1 MLKNHF
7 RLMAPEGEAGSAGG
21 VAVNAEIMDNVDPNE
36 TFDNLEYESEA
47 SKKAGEAFQ
56 DRFKERIEKAKKAKE
71 DLSKDDEKEE
81 KARRETK
88 KGKDIDLVKSED
100 EEMDLD
106 GKAVKKEE
114 KKEEKK
120 DEVDAKDEK
129 KVEEK
134 AKSDEE
140 KVGDDKAKKL
150 KIRMSDGLYGIE
162 PDAKVRVK
170 IDGEFQEV
178 PVQELINQYSGK
190 VAYDKKF
197 TEIGNEKKQLEY
209 VKKEVEKTQT
219 FLKET
224 VNEVIT
230 RMDDPEKGIS
240 DAMLFLVEKA
250 GKDPFEYWKR
260 NIEANLEEVEKLMSM
275 SEVERKAY
283 FLEKK
288 DEFRSKAEKAR
299 MEAYTKEQAFNQA
312 LAKVDALRQAHGVSE
327 EQYLQALDELE
338 AEGVD
343 TSKWSDEKVVDYA
356 SLKPHVTTVQD
367 ILEPY
372 EANIDDSKY
381 PEIVQNLARQIRA
394 KSLTAEQLKEIAKKE
409 FVDEDIK
416 DLQSR
421 TSEPQKKST
430 RQEVKAPEKIET
442 LDWD

>member
-21 VAVNAEIMDNVDPNE
+21 VAVNEAIMENVDPNE

-56 DRFKERIEKAKKAKE
+56 DRFKDRIEKAKKAKE
-71 DLSKDDEKEE
+71 NLDKDDEKEE
-81 KARRETK
+81 KARKETK

-106 GKAVKKEE
+106 GKTVKKEE

-120 DEVDAKDEK
+120 NEVDAKDEK
-129 KVEEK
+129 KIEEK

-178 PVQELINQYSGK
+178 PVQELINQFSGK

-219 FLKET
+219 FLEET

-240 DAMLFLVEKA
+240 DAMLFLVEKT

-260 NIEANLEEVEKLMSM
+260 NIESNLQ
-275 SEVERKAY
+275 
-283 FLEKK
+283 
-288 DEFRSKAEKAR
+288 
-299 MEAYTKEQAFNQA
+299 T
-312 LAKVDALRQAHGVSE
+312 VS
-327 EQYLQALDELE
+327 
-338 AEGVD
+338 
-343 TSKWSDEKVVDYA
+343 
-356 SLKPHVTTVQD
+356 
-367 ILEPY
+367 
-372 EANIDDSKY
+372 
-381 PEIVQNLARQIRA
+381 
-394 KSLTAEQLKEIAKKE
+394 
-409 FVDEDIK
+409 
-416 DLQSR
+416 
-421 TSEPQKKST
+421 
-430 RQEVKAPEKIET
+430 
-442 LDWD
+442 